1 MYYALSSYGQS
12 ELLGEISRM
21 RTRNYEMAY
30 YVYWPWRLDKKMKER
45 MDGEIGEARENFRK

>member
-1 MYYALSSYGQS
+1 MSCATIRFMYYALSSYGQS

-30 YVYWPWRLDKKMKER
+30 TPTEKGLLWQFFHF
-45 MDGEIGEARENFRK
+45 GTF

>member
-1 MYYALSSYGQS
+1 MYSKNKEEMINILSCAPIRFMYYALSSYGQS

-30 YVYWPWRLDKKMKER
+30 TDRDF
-45 MDGEIGEARENFRK
+45 G